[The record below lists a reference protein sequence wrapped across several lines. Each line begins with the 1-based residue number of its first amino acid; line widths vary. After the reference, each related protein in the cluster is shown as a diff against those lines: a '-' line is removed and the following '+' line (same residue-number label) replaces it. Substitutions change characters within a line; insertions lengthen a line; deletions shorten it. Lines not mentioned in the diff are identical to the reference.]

1 MLAAISLNEDNA
13 KDAFRHHPDMAE
25 YLHTSDFEKIDKI
38 AYQELQKGKHFS
50 EAVLSAFSSYID
62 ISNPYAVMLAIKKV
76 GVKNLVDSFAYDND
90 AIETD
95 FAHFEH

>member
-1 MLAAISLNEDNA
+1 M
-13 KDAFRHHPDMAE
+13 
-25 YLHTSDFEKIDKI
+25 
-38 AYQELQKGKHFS
+38 QKGKHFS